1 MADMGP
7 GEDRTMIAQRRS
19 GSGDTAAD
27 GGRYTVTVVD
37 RTLTVL
43 EALADRPDVGV
54 TDLANQLGLTK
65 SLVFRLLHTLEARG
79 FVAKD
84 PDRSTYTL
92 GYRLL
97 YLGARTEQQKRLLAV
112 ANPVLDDLCRAAD
125 ENINLLVREGLSCLC
140 AATRESSHPV
150 RLFAQVG
157 RRGPLHAGGAS
168 VVLLAYA
175 PEAVRKAVLA
185 GPLPAFTDH
194 TITDPMLL
202 SAVLDRVR
210 GTGIHVVR
218 DDLDLGA
225 FSIAAPIRDASRQVV
240 AAVSVAGPTG
250 RLSDDR
256 QARHVDLVTDAARE
270 ISNRLAGS

>member
-7 GEDRTMIAQRRS
+7 GEDRTIVAHGRS
-19 GSGDTAAD
+19 DGSSSTADA
-27 GGRYTVTVVD
+27 GRYTVTVVD
-37 RTLTVL
+37 RTLSVL
-43 EALADRPDVGV
+43 EALADRPDIGV
-54 TDLANQLGLTK
+54 TDLANRLGLTK
-65 SLVFRLLHTLEARG
+65 SLVFRLLYTLEARG

-84 PDRSTYTL
+84 PERSTYTL

-125 ENINLLVREGLSCLC
+125 ENVNLLVREGLSCLC

-168 VVLLAYA
+168 MVLLAYA

-194 TITDPMLL
+194 TVTDPTLL
-202 SAVLDRVR
+202 SAVLDRIR
-210 GTGIHVVR
+210 GTGIHVTR

-250 RLSDDR
+250 RLSEDH
-256 QARHVDLVTDAARE
+256 QARHVELVTDAARE
-270 ISNRLAGS
+270 IANRLAGS

>member
-7 GEDRTMIAQRRS
+7 TEDRTMIARRRP
-19 GSGDTAAD
+19 GSAAAPD
-27 GGRYTVTVVD
+27 DSRYTVTVVD

-43 EALADRPDVGV
+43 EALADRPDIGV
-54 TDLANQLGLTK
+54 TELANRLGLTK

-84 PDRSTYTL
+84 PERSTYTL

-97 YLGARTEQQKRLLAV
+97 YLGARTEQQKRLLAL
-112 ANPVLDDLCRAAD
+112 ANPVLDDLCRDAD
-125 ENINLLVREGLSCLC
+125 ENVNLLVREGLSCLC
-140 AATRESSHPV
+140 AATRDSSHPV

-168 VVLLAYA
+168 MVLLAYA
-175 PEAVRKAVLA
+175 PEPVRKAVLA

-194 TITDPMLL
+194 TITDPTLL
-202 SAVLDRVR
+202 SAVLDRIR
-210 GTGIHVVR
+210 GTGIHVTR

-225 FSIAAPIRDASRQVV
+225 FSIAAPIRDAGRQVV

-250 RLSDDR
+250 RLSDD
-256 QARHVDLVTDAARE
+256 QQSRHVDLVTGAAQE